1 MTERVNIFHR
11 MGFLCCVIL
20 DFSFSL
26 RYIEVDMNLLQ
37 LERDTRVFMKDMNN
51 RIIFT
56 RADKDNMTM
65 ALGQMYILKVTE
77 MLQDVDTY

>member
-1 MTERVNIFHR
+1 
-11 MGFLCCVIL
+11 
-20 DFSFSL
+20 
-26 RYIEVDMNLLQ
+26 MNLLQ

-65 ALGQMYILKVTE
+65 ALGQMYVLKVTE